1 MVLYFIPY
9 QQPTVKDA
17 QIGNGTHGL
26 GLFPYFGFYDY
37 SQSSMIYLADELSA
51 AGLGAGSRIYT
62 ISFQFAGWSTGYTV
76 YNQTIKISHVQES
89 IMPERGDPQH
99 SELTLSNTTVV
110 KDMFQH
116 VVPSNEDWEAFPFD
130 VEFVWDGV
138 SNILIS
144 WENRDGSWKSGN
156 GQVIGTVTSSEGA
169 RAHNWFDDRSY
180 PDDAS
185 NNWENGLPNIKLSTR

>member
-1 MVLYFIPY
+1 MA
-9 QQPTVKDA
+9 T
-17 QIGNGTHGL
+17 
-26 GLFPYFGFYDY
+26 LFPY
-37 SQSSMIYLADELSA
+37 IAN
-51 AGLGAGSRIYT
+51 
-62 ISFQFAGWSTGYTV
+62 AGWLLSRLAV
-76 YNQTIKISHVQES
+76 RSES
-89 IMPERGDPQH
+89 RPALAIGA
-99 SELTLSNTTVV
+99 
-110 KDMFQH
+110 FQH
-116 VVPSNEDWEAFPFD
+116 VVPSNEDWEDFLFD

-156 GQVIGTVTSSEGA
+156 GQVIGTVKSSEGV